1 MKYYSIWLD
10 TSIPRWCQLKH
21 VFILHPE
28 NRRNDSQFFRAYFFR
43 WVVQPPTRIPLSL
56 GCWIVVG
63 RYVVRR
69 CCACWCLLDS
79 LECIPACL
87 VHPSSWYVCFFANI
101 MSPKRNR
108 SDGQVVDFTS
118 RLHMQNAIC
127 HGFLVYFYKLHLVQ
141 DYLKK
146 HIPKNLLGGFLPG
159 FKSWLHFHPDPWG
172 RWTHPIWLAT
182 S

>member
-1 MKYYSIWLD
+1 ML
-10 TSIPRWCQLKH
+10 
-21 VFILHPE
+21 VG
-28 NRRNDSQFFRAYFFR
+28 A
-43 WVVQPPTRIPLSL
+43 
-56 GCWIVVG
+56 CWIPWNVYLHALYTRLVDM
-63 RYVVRR
+63 YV
-69 CCACWCLLDS
+69 
-79 LECIPACL
+79 
-87 VHPSSWYVCFFANI
+87 FFANI

-172 RWTHPIWLAT
+172 R
-182 S
+182 